1 MPTTPTDPFVP
12 SWTQDQLD
20 SPSPPQV
27 ETAYFDHQLNAWVL
41 SRHADILAAFR
52 ESTLIPTGPQ
62 DRKAPAPSDDTG
74 RARIRAETTEALSP
88 AQIRAWR
95 ERLTPEVEARADS
108 LPIGEPLDLMDEYAR
123 PLCLS
128 LAAFVTG
135 IARDEATRLHEKA
148 QRVSAATA
156 EPYDLGLRVQA
167 KAANAQLRTCFHS
180 GPEPLRDSGFVA
192 LSQTLPSLVGNAWF
206 GLIQHPQQ
214 WSLLH
219 QQPSLTE
226 QAIEELLRYAGLART
241 LTRVAT
247 ADIDLNGS
255 FIRKGERIIMRIIAA
270 NRDPERFSHPHQVD
284 IMRSDGGHFT
294 LGAGPH
300 ACVAA
305 GLIRMVAITITRP
318 LMQRFGPPTLARP
331 VDWQGGSGFRFPASL
346 WVCLNLGKIY
356 GQGATVLSERI
367 SRARS

>member
-1 MPTTPTDPFVP
+1 MPTKPKDPLVP

-20 SPSPPQV
+20 SPSPPEV
-27 ETAYFDHQLNAWVL
+27 EAPYFDHLLNAWVL
-41 SRHADILAAFR
+41 TRHADILAAFR
-52 ESTLIPTGPQ
+52 ESSLIPASPQ
-62 DRKAPAPSDDTG
+62 DRKTPDPSDDRD

-88 AQIRAWR
+88 VQIRAWR
-95 ERLTPEVEARADS
+95 ERLTPEVEARADR

-156 EPYDLGLRVQA
+156 EPYDPGLRVHA

-219 QQPSLTE
+219 QQPALTE
-226 QAIEELLRYAGLART
+226 QAIEELLRYSGLART

-247 ADIDLNGS
+247 ADINLNGS
-255 FIRKGERIIMRIIAA
+255 IIRQRRADHHEDHRCKSRPGALFPSSPGRYHAQRRRALYLGRRPTRVRSSRFDSHGGDHHHASPGAA
-270 NRDPERFSHPHQVD
+270 VW
-284 IMRSDGGHFT
+284 
-294 LGAGPH
+294 
-300 ACVAA
+300 AA
-305 GLIRMVAITITRP
+305 GSGAP
-318 LMQRFGPPTLARP
+318 CGLAG
-331 VDWQGGSGFRFPASL
+331 WIGFSFPSL
-346 WVCLNLGKIY
+346 SVGMPEPEQND
-356 GQGATVLSERI
+356 GQGAGLTASLER
-367 SRARS
+367 

>member
-1 MPTTPTDPFVP
+1 MPTKPKDPFVP

-20 SPSPPQV
+20 SPSPPDV
-27 ETAYFDHQLNAWVL
+27 EAAYFDYRLNAWVL
-41 SRHADILAAFR
+41 TRHADILAAFR
-52 ESTLIPTGPQ
+52 ASSLIPTGPQ
-62 DRKAPAPSDDTG
+62 DKNAPGPSDDTV

-135 IARDEATRLHEKA
+135 IAREEATRLYEKA
-148 QRVSAATA
+148 QYVSAATA
-156 EPYDLGLRVQA
+156 EPYDLGLRVHA
-167 KAANAQLRTCFHS
+167 KAATAQLRTCFHS

-206 GLIQHPQQ
+206 GLIQHPEQ

-219 QQPSLTE
+219 QQPALTE
-226 QAIEELLRYAGLART
+226 QGIEELLRYAGLART
-241 LTRVAT
+241 LTRIAAT
-247 ADIDLNGS
+247 DIDLNGS

-284 IMRSDGGHFT
+284 ITRSDGGHFT
-294 LGAGPH
+294 LGSGSH

-305 GLIRMVAITITRP
+305 GLIRMAAITITRP
-318 LMQRFGPPTLARP
+318 LVQRFGPPAPARP
-331 VDWQGGSGFRFPASL
+331 VEWRGGSGFRFPRSL
-346 WVCLNLGKIY
+346 WVCLHPSKVEA
-356 GQGATVLSERI
+356 ATIVQEGI
-367 SRARS
+367 SALAP

>member
-1 MPTTPTDPFVP
+1 MPTKPKDPFVP
-12 SWTQDQLD
+12 SWTEDQFD
-20 SPSPPQV
+20 SPSPPHV
-27 ETAYFDHQLNAWVL
+27 EAAYFDYLLNAWVL
-41 SRHADILAAFR
+41 TRHADILAAFR
-52 ESTLIPTGPQ
+52 ESTFLPAGPQ
-62 DRKAPAPSDDTG
+62 DKKIPDPTDDID
-74 RARIRAETTEALSP
+74 RARIRGETTEALSP
-88 AQIRAWR
+88 QQIRAWR
-95 ERLTPEVEARADS
+95 ERLTPEVEARADR
-108 LPIGEPLDLMDEYAR
+108 LPIGEPLDLMDEYTR

-135 IARDEATRLHEKA
+135 IDRDEATRLYEKA

-156 EPYDLGLRVQA
+156 EPYDLGLRVHA
-167 KAANAQLRTCFHS
+167 KAAAAQLRTCFHS

-214 WSLLH
+214 WNLLH
-219 QQPSLTE
+219 QQPALTE

-241 LTRVAT
+241 LTRIAT

-255 FIRKGERIIMRIIAA
+255 FIRKGERIIMRLIAA

-284 IMRSDGGHFT
+284 ITRGDGGHFT

-305 GLIRMVAITITRP
+305 GLIRMVAITLTRP
-318 LMQRFGPPTLARP
+318 LVQRFGPPTPARP
-331 VDWQGGSGFRFPASL
+331 VEWQGGSGFRFPSSL
-346 WVCLNLGKIY
+346 WVTLNLGKIY
-356 GQGATVLSERI
+356 GHGATVLSERT
-367 SRARS
+367 SRARG